1 MIPIGNNFKRAK
13 QLALLT
19 TVAATFLAGRDS
31 LLAAAPAKPLV
42 DLESHLEW
50 SAVKSNWKDAR
61 DGWVSETESCQD
73 APCVSAQLLALE
85 ASIEAKAM
93 NSKWQSRR
101 AAWVEEVHNAKTDA
115 QVANLLLK
123 FEQNLGS
130 TAFDKDWKGMSE
142 DWVAGL
148 GVKESLPRKAE
159 SVNYPEDK
167 PAFTVTVPEGWQVA
181 RRNGALILKTNADAA
196 IVFQPVDD
204 VHDDATAMTGLKV
217 LAEHAANA
225 FEMKDAQV
233 LTPSHPAQAF
243 KGFATEYRGK
253 NGNGDPGFLQC
264 SILATRKG
272 EYHLVSVICSD
283 KDDKKTEADREAIF
297 ASIQPA
303 KQ

>member
-1 MIPIGNNFKRAK
+1 MIPILTHFKRAK
-13 QLALLT
+13 QLTLLT
-19 TVAATFLAGRDS
+19 TVAATFLAGGDS

-42 DLESHLEW
+42 ELESHIEW
-50 SAVKSNWKDAR
+50 SVVKSSWQDAR
-61 DGWVSETESCQD
+61 DGWVSKTESCHD

-115 QVANLLLK
+115 QVANLLLE

-130 TAFDKDWKGMSE
+130 NAFDKDWKGVSE
-142 DWVAGL
+142 GWVADL
-148 GVKESLPRKAE
+148 GVKESLPQQAE
-159 SVNYPEDK
+159 SVNYPEEK
-167 PAFTVTVPEGWQVA
+167 PAFTVTVPKGWQVA

-225 FEMKDAQV
+225 FEMKDAHV

-253 NGNGDPGFLQC
+253 NGNGEPGFLQC
-264 SILATRKG
+264 SIFATQKG
-272 EYHLVSVICSD
+272 EYHLASVICSD
-283 KDDKKTEADREAIF
+283 KDDKTTAADREAIF
-297 ASIQPA
+297 ASIQPV